1 MTNSD
6 LKRRAERIGSLLDQ
20 VEDLKTE
27 IKAAFEI
34 AKSDGFN
41 IAALRK
47 AIAISRL
54 DDKRRAKHDSAQSNV
69 KYDGAQEAVAENK
82 RMLEMFTTRLAEL
95 ENDLFLYL
103 EEIEGTAMREA
114 AQ

>member
-1 MTNSD
+1 MTSNSD

-34 AKSDGFN
+34 AANDGFN
-41 IAALRK
+41 AAALRK

-54 DDKRRAKHDSAQSNV
+54 DDKRRAKHDSAQS
-69 KYDGAQEAVAENK
+69 
-82 RMLEMFTTRLAEL
+82 
-95 ENDLFLYL
+95 DLFLYL
-103 EEIEGTAMREA
+103 DEIEGRQLREA
-114 AQ
+114 AE